1 MLDVARC
8 LGYRKSEISIQICPI
23 RKNCKR
29 LIEENQV
36 NPFFQ
41 KMVMPE
47 FVQNENHLGISAE
60 CKNFTEFP
68 F

>member
-1 MLDVARC
+1 MLDFARC
-8 LGYRKSEISIQICPI
+8 VGYRKTELSMQICPK
-23 RKNCKR
+23 RKECKR

-41 KMVMPE
+41 RMVTPE
-47 FVQNENHLGISAE
+47 FVQNKNHFGISAE

>member
-8 LGYRKSEISIQICPI
+8 LGYRKTEVSMQICPK
-23 RKNCKR
+23 RKDCKR
-29 LIEENQV
+29 FIEENKV

-41 KMVMPE
+41 KMVTPE
-47 FVQNENHLGISAE
+47 FVQKENSFGISADCE
-60 CKNFTEFP
+60 NFTEFP

>member
-1 MLDVARC
+1 MLDIARC
-8 LGYRKSEISIQICPI
+8 LGYRKTEISTQICPK
-23 RKNCKR
+23 RKECKR

-41 KMVMPE
+41 KMVTPE
-47 FVQNENHLGISAE
+47 FVQKETHLGINSD